1 MEDNKYNKEYNDD
14 YYTNIQDDAG
24 ITEEANDTQ
33 FQSIRNKITRPRA
46 ERPTQRRKRHKSNTQ
61 TNGGR
66 RRTRRQKRG
75 GKYKRRK

>member
-33 FQSIRNKITRPRA
+33 FQEIRNKITRPRA
-46 ERPTQRRKRHKSNTQ
+46 ERPTQRRKRHKSNTP